1 MNIIDL
7 YISNMRKEDII
18 NFALKNNITLNTQ
31 ELDFIYNL
39 IKNHYKEL
47 IQKKDTF
54 NLSVYKN
61 HLSEENY
68 PKIESLIRKYLT
80 YL

>member
-7 YISNMRKEDII
+7 YISNLRKEDIT
-18 NFALKNNITLNTQ
+18 NFAIKNDITLNND

-47 IQKKDTF
+47 IQNKSTF
-54 NLSVYKN
+54 NLSTYKN
-61 HLSEENY
+61 NISEENY
-68 PKIESLIRKYLT
+68 PKIEKLINKYLN